1 MFNAVRMDIY
11 RLIHT
16 KSAYVILVIAMALA
30 IAMSGMTAL
39 VRSMAAESIVETTDE
54 VTMVSESDSEIADE
68 YDTASAESSN
78 GPTAT
83 VGLEMD
89 ESDMSDEVPT
99 IADMVE
105 SDIAGL
111 DLALL
116 LAIFTVLFSTAD
128 LNSGYIKSVG
138 GQVKC
143 RGVLLFS
150 KMIALS
156 VFTFVAM
163 ALDVIVQCIATPL
176 FLHGAE
182 FGDAADLF
190 KMLGSQY
197 VVTLLFVYFVMAMV
211 IKNNVISMIIAV
223 CMCTGIFTL
232 IFSGINILIEKIGAK
247 NFDINDYLIV
257 NQISEL
263 DLSASAKTVG
273 GAFAVAAVWA
283 VVSLIAVYGVFK
295 RRDI

>member
-1 MFNAVRMDIY
+1 
-11 RLIHT
+11 
-16 KSAYVILVIAMALA
+16 
-30 IAMSGMTAL
+30 
-39 VRSMAAESIVETTDE
+39 
-54 VTMVSESDSEIADE
+54 
-68 YDTASAESSN
+68 
-78 GPTAT
+78 
-83 VGLEMD
+83 
-89 ESDMSDEVPT
+89 
-99 IADMVE
+99 MVE

-138 GQVKC
+138 GQVKS

-197 VVTLLFVYFVMAMV
+197 VVTLLFVYFVMAMAII

-232 IFSGINILIEKIGAK
+232 IFSGINILIEKIGVK

-257 NQISEL
+257 NKISEL
-263 DLSASAKTVG
+263 DLSASVKTVG